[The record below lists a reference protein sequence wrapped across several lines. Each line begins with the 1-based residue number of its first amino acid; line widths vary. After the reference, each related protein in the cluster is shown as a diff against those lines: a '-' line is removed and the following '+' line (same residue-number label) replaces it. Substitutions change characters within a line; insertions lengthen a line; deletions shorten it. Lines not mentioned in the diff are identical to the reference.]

1 MVVLLFVNKK
11 FLGCHTKISIF
22 LKIDISNSRF
32 SFIVSRNKSL
42 VKRAIE
48 LFCLVFCWMSKNM
61 SGFEAEDEFYGDE
74 WNNQDVPSQS
84 NQVANQKGRKQH
96 QLDEDLFDVFEDDQE
111 EDYLTRTT
119 VKTKNEMEK
128 AGYRAGAIK
137 AEEES
142 TQKGFDD
149 GFELGMKVGKVVG
162 AFLAS
167 LVQYPTEDAGLK
179 TTLYKVLASLVREGS
194 QNRFSDEYFKSLD
207 STITS
212 LPNDLQES
220 FRSFRLSLK
229 EFEMEN
235 PGK

>member
-1 MVVLLFVNKK
+1 
-11 FLGCHTKISIF
+11 
-22 LKIDISNSRF
+22 
-32 SFIVSRNKSL
+32 
-42 VKRAIE
+42 
-48 LFCLVFCWMSKNM
+48 M